1 MKADALKPHADC
13 EFHIIFCLYSCY
25 NLLVG
30 DGENWVLKVGIPW
43 CTALLPYSLPSD
55 PMALRNVDAPTC
67 RCDSAGA
74 SNAFGGGGG
83 GAQSGS
89 LHSSSVTSSFVSALV
104 SVSAWRGNESVAGVD
119 VVENSIMSLASR
131 HSRSSPSIE
140 ANSRQSS
147 ALSTSRRS
155 LTYLSEIF
163 FKSSMPKIEEQ

>member
-1 MKADALKPHADC
+1 M
-13 EFHIIFCLYSCY
+13 
-25 NLLVG
+25 G
-30 DGENWVLKVGIPW
+30 DGEKCVLKVGIPW
-43 CTALLPYSLPSD
+43 CTALLPYSLPSN
-55 PMALRNVDAPTC
+55 PMAHRNVDAPTC

-74 SNAFGGGGG
+74 SNTFGGGGGGG

-119 VVENSIMSLASR
+119 VAENSIMSLASR